1 MFLGKNNFFYYISG
15 SIENLKI
22 MKKRL
27 FSLVIPALFATAVVI
42 SCKKDKPL
50 SSESNEVATTKDG
63 AQFVVDTLNSRVE
76 WKGYKIFK
84 SENTSHFGTI
94 KFESGDV
101 TVKDGKLESGKF
113 VADMNSL
120 TSVDLQND
128 ADQLGKLNGHLK
140 SGDFFETGKFPT
152 ASYEITKATPSAEG
166 DYNTLLDGNL
176 TIKGITKPVQF
187 KANVSVKEGE
197 VSIATEPKD
206 IKREEFGVKFQAPAA
221 NGVIKDEV
229 TLQINVKALE
239 KK

>member
-1 MFLGKNNFFYYISG
+1 
-15 SIENLKI
+15 
-22 MKKRL
+22 MKMRKKL
-27 FSLVIPALFATAVVI
+27 YLLAIPTLLIASVAV
-42 SCKKDKPL
+42 SCSKEKPL
-50 SSESNEVATTKDG
+50 TSESNEIATTKDG
-63 AQFVVDTLNSRVE
+63 NQFILDTLNSRVE

-84 SENTSHFGTI
+84 SESTSHFGTI

-120 TSVDLQND
+120 TSVDLKDD

-140 SGDFFETGKFPT
+140 SGDFFEVEKFPT
-152 ASYEITKATPSAEG
+152 ASYEITKITPSAEG
-166 DYNTLLDGNL
+166 DYNTVLEGNL
-176 TIKGITKPVQF
+176 TIKGITKPVSF
-187 KANVSVKEGE
+187 KANVSVKEGM

-206 IKREEFGVKFQAPAA
+206 INRDEFGVKFQAPAA
-221 NGVIKDEV
+221 NGVIKNEV